1 MLENEPVFISGK
13 IIWEKKQVSC
23 ENKLFVQNRSTNVHI
38 METWQKRTPFSQNIS
53 QALLLNIASIFF
65 RTEGGRC
72 GYVEEENENLQRD
85 IEENPNSLVQKKEQ
99 VAVSS
104 IVSVVKTSTSSC
116 CSGKSRA
123 SKTEAAAMVIEN
135 VPTMKSLN

>member
-1 MLENEPVFISGK
+1 
-13 IIWEKKQVSC
+13 
-23 ENKLFVQNRSTNVHI
+23 

-65 RTEGGRC
+65 RTEGGRG
-72 GYVEEENENLQRD
+72 GYVEEENEHLQRG
-85 IEENPNSLVQKKEQ
+85 IVENPNSLVQKKEQ